1 MNEQNNMQE
10 LSGEQQDCTPRC
22 DGSLPPGCDGAASDT
37 NDCMTGRSLAMVYSP
52 CQEFE
57 EIYAP
62 EAGLSRG
69 TIFMKLDKPFLGAGR
84 LK

>member
-1 MNEQNNMQE
+1 
-10 LSGEQQDCTPRC
+10 
-22 DGSLPPGCDGAASDT
+22 
-37 NDCMTGRSLAMVYSP
+37 MTGRSLAMVYSP